1 MSTRRRTAPILVV
14 ASAAAALALSACT
27 AHMDLT
33 ISESDTYDATIVM
46 RDTTGSVLTADT
58 DCQSYADP
66 SVLGS
71 VADASVSAVP
81 VGSANDDAGVGCEV
95 TATGVKVPD

>member
-1 MSTRRRTAPILVV
+1 
-14 ASAAAALALSACT
+14 
-27 AHMDLT
+27 MDLT

-71 VADASVSAVP
+71 VADAGAARAFARIL
-81 VGSANDDAGVGCEV
+81 GD
-95 TATGVKVPD
+95 